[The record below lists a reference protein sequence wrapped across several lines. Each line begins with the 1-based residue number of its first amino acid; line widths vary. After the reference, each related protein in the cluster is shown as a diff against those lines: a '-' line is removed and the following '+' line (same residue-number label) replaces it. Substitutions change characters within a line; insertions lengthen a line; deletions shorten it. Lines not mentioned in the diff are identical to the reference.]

1 MYDAYDRNLHGER
14 RADAA
19 AVLSQARAHLCCAGA
34 VRARVCA
41 CVYVVCARAHACP
54 HAYIERQSSIA
65 RL

>member
-34 VRARVCA
+34 ARARVC
-41 CVYVVCARAHACP
+41 VSMWRVCAHMHA
-54 HAYIERQSSIA
+54 RTQT
-65 RL
+65 